1 MFGVGLKINSFIL
14 KCQPQHRK
22 RESLEVIFE
31 PMAGFHLTETPI
43 TKDQILKR
51 LEDGR
56 YVLKVK
62 LPDTSQIRW
71 WLLGFGSQV
80 EIIRPKHLRNEF
92 REISKNL
99 VNIYKKK

>member
-43 TKDQILKR
+43 AKDQVLKR

-80 EIIRPKHLRNEF
+80 EVVRPVSLRREF
-92 REISKNL
+92 QESFKSL
-99 VNIYKKK
+99 TKIYK

>member
-1 MFGVGLKINSFIL
+1 LDSFIESQNIGFL
-14 KCQPQHRK
+14 VSKKPL
-22 RESLEVIFE
+22 SLEVIFE

-43 TKDQILKR
+43 SKNQILKQ

-56 YVLKVK
+56 YMLKAK

-80 EIIRPKHLRNEF
+80 EIIRPVSLRQEF
-92 REISKNL
+92 EQTAKSLSK
-99 VNIYKKK
+99 IYRKS